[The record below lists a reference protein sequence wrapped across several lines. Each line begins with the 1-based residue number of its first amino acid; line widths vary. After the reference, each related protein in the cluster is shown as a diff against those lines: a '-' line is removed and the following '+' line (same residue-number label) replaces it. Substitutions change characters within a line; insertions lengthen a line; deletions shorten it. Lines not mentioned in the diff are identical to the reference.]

1 MGPGQ
6 ATAHHHHLGHLCQH
20 HLGWSRA
27 HRTHGG
33 GSGAQDGPSPGG
45 LCLGGRFRCQAA
57 GVLAFCSSLLSQA
70 GCPGWSVHL
79 PAAHRKCQAPLG
91 PCQRP
96 LLTIGAP
103 CLLALHLG
111 LVTPIPR
118 LGGRRTPTGLGTKP
132 MHVSGLGLRHDPI
145 LVPCVREGCA
155 YDAGVRGLRAGLLG
169 PSHSRGRSILA
180 TQIPGSRSFCSRSAE
195 PAQGRPASQ
204 GLSTPESS
212 CRLL

>member
-1 MGPGQ
+1 MGGAGLRMAPP
-6 ATAHHHHLGHLCQH
+6 LGVCA
-20 HLGWSRA
+20 WA
-27 HRTHGG
+27 GG
-33 GSGAQDGPSPGG
+33 FGVRQLESLPSVPPCSLRLGAQAG
-45 LCLGGRFRCQAA
+45 L
-57 GVLAFCSSLLSQA
+57 
-70 GCPGWSVHL
+70 HL

-132 MHVSGLGLRHDPI
+132 THVSGLGLRHDPI

-180 TQIPGSRSFCSRSAE
+180 TQMLGSRSFCSRSAE